1 MALSRGLGK
10 LVPQTSALFV
20 CDVRECWEEW
30 QQVAVDNQ
38 ALFIALSIAR
48 LHSGSHMSQHRRFV
62 RFVSSLTAVASRN
75 FTNPLSISAVHLCR
89 GAIQAHDS
97 PHGRSHRYQQ
107 THGAVG
113 STQGGLKTPAGH
125 PGTPVGC
132 LWLAPVPGVLFCFAL
147 LCCVALLCGC
157 VA

>member
-20 CDVRECWEEW
+20 CDVRECWEDG
-30 QQVAVDNQ
+30 QQVAVDTQ
-38 ALFIALSIAR
+38 ALFITTAIAR
-48 LHSGSHMSQHRRFV
+48 LHPGSHMPQHRRFLQ
-62 RFVSSLTAVASRN
+62 FVSSLTAVASGN

-113 STQGGLKTPAGH
+113 SSQGGLKLGTPA
-125 PGTPVGC
+125 GC
-132 LWLAPVPGVLFCFAL
+132 LWLGPVPGVLLCL
-147 LCCVALLCGC
+147 LCCAVLRCFVAVLRS
-157 VA
+157 